1 MSMMVPLGNYG
12 TDLRLRKEINRFLFS
27 RDQYGTAAFVR
38 WEIERGEVCSDVDP
52 EMIVSLVDWMMG
64 NFQDALLTEEIDPG
78 LFRLGTGRPEKIRAR
93 IDQVI
98 KILRGATGGR

>member
-1 MSMMVPLGNYG
+1 MMVPLGNDG

-27 RDQYGTAAFVR
+27 RDQYSTAAFVR
-38 WEIERGEVCSDVDP
+38 WEIERGEVCSDV
-52 EMIVSLVDWMMG
+52 
-64 NFQDALLTEEIDPG
+64 DPG